1 MALPLAT
8 MTRRHFALSACATF
22 RIAAQQAIFRAETRL
37 VLLDVQVIDRDS
49 GKTLNSL
56 LRDDFQVEDDGRLQE
71 VKIFEY
77 ASTPLDLMLLV
88 DVSGSMIEASRA
100 MVQTLRWAVQDLRS
114 SDRVALITFSKNSS
128 VVLPFTDSRS
138 KLLEAAER
146 AVEHTSRLEQ
156 GTRLYDAL
164 VTAAGLFRAEGRAV
178 PDRRRAVLAVTDDK
192 ESNSKSKAQTVI
204 TELLESNAIA
214 NAVVIN
220 TREPA
225 GRRRITR
232 LGVPIPGVPPI
243 TDDRQ
248 PPPKHVYLSM
258 ERIVA
263 ETGGEMT
270 NRREREDFLG
280 EVFARIRSRYLLGF
294 YADTETGGAVFHRL
308 TVRLSP
314 ARQRDYPRALVRART
329 GYYAA
334 H

>member
-1 MALPLAT
+1 

-22 RIAAQQAIFRAETRL
+22 RIAAQQATFHAEARL

-49 GKTLNSL
+49 GKILDSL
-56 LRDDFQVEDDGRLQE
+56 LRDDFRVEDDGRLQE
-71 VKIFEY
+71 VKLFEY
-77 ASTPLDLMLLV
+77 ASTPLDLVLLV

-100 MVQTLRWAVQDLRS
+100 IVQTLRWAVQDLRS
-114 SDRVALITFSKNSS
+114 SDRVALITFSKNST
-128 VVLPFTDSRS
+128 VVLLFTESRS

-156 GTRLYDAL
+156 GTQLYDAL
-164 VTAAGLFRAEGRAV
+164 VTAAGLFRAEGKAV
-178 PDRRRAVLAVTDDK
+178 PDRRRAVLTVTDDK
-192 ESNSKSKAQTVI
+192 ESNSKSKAQAVI

-243 TDDRQ
+243 TGDRQ
-248 PPPKHVYLSM
+248 LPPPKHVYLSM
-258 ERIVA
+258 QRIVA

-280 EVFARIRSRYLLGF
+280 EIFARIRSRYLLGF
-294 YADTETGGAVFHRL
+294 YADTETGGPVFHRL

-314 ARQRDYPRALVRART
+314 ARQRDYPRALVRTRT

-334 H
+334 R

>member
-1 MALPLAT
+1 

-22 RIAAQQAIFRAETRL
+22 RIAAQQATFRAETRL

-49 GKTLNSL
+49 GKILDSL
-56 LRDDFQVEDDGRLQE
+56 LRDDFQVEDDGRLRE
-71 VKIFEY
+71 VTIFEY
-77 ASTPLDLMLLV
+77 ASTPLDLVLLV

-128 VVLPFTDSRS
+128 VVLPLNDSRS

-164 VTAAGLFRAEGRAV
+164 VTAAGLFRAEGKAV
-178 PDRRRAVLAVTDDK
+178 RDRRRAVLAVTDDK

-248 PPPKHVYLSM
+248 LPPPKHVYLSM

-280 EVFARIRSRYLLGF
+280 EMFARIRSRYLLGF
-294 YADTETGGAVFHRL
+294 YADNETGGAVFHRL
-308 TVRLSP
+308 TIRLSP
-314 ARQRDYPRALVRART
+314 ARQRDYPRAFVRART

>member
-1 MALPLAT
+1 

-22 RIAAQQAIFRAETRL
+22 RIAAQQATFRAETRL

-49 GKTLNSL
+49 GKILDSL
-56 LRDDFQVEDDGRLQE
+56 LRDDFQVEDDGRLQD

-77 ASTPLDLMLLV
+77 ASTPLDLVLLV

-128 VVLPFTDSRS
+128 VVLPLTDSRS

-164 VTAAGLFRAEGRAV
+164 VTAAGLFRAEGKAV
-178 PDRRRAVLAVTDDK
+178 RDRRRAVLAVTDDK

-248 PPPKHVYLSM
+248 LPPPKHVYLSM

-280 EVFARIRSRYLLGF
+280 EMFARIRSRYLLGF